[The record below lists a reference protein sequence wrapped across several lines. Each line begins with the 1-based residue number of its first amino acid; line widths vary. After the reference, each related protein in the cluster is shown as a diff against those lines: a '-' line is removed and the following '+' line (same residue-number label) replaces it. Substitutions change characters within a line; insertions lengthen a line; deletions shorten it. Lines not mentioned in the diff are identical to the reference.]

1 LNKLESTFG
10 QGEMKQDA
18 DCLVGEERGEWKWE
32 VRSSTLQGCWQF
44 AKHGQVI
51 DMSTAARKEK
61 NIPQNRRK
69 QQRSL
74 ANLWKCIWQIVLQ
87 VKVREVRELLAN

>member
-1 LNKLESTFG
+1 LFLNKLESTFG

-61 NIPQNRRK
+61 KYHKIGK
-69 QQRSL
+69 SS
-74 ANLWKCIWQIVLQ
+74 KEVSQICGNAYGKLFC
-87 VKVREVRELLAN
+87 K